1 MSSLPPVEPDSAA
14 IARQVATPR
23 PLRVLLIE
31 DNPDDGLLL
40 HRHLARSGFAP
51 DLHRVETA
59 EDMLAA
65 LGKPWD
71 CILADYNLPVF
82 SAPEALRLLQ
92 STAHDIPFIMM
103 SGAVNEATAVAA
115 MRAGAHDYVSKE
127 NLTRLGPA
135 IERELAEAASRR
147 SKRAI
152 ELALRSS
159 EERFHRL
166 VEATP
171 LALLISDMRGRITY
185 FNRGAQRLLGFAP
198 EDLEADR
205 VSLARIFPVEL
216 HGSAATGAGQP
227 GTANQHVAE
236 ELHGKVASHDGETW
250 ESTCLHS
257 SGTAIPVLIG
267 AAALNPE
274 VRHQDLQLAIFFV
287 DLTDQKHSEETLRRT
302 EKLAATGR
310 LAASIAHEI
319 NNPLEA
325 ITNCLYLLEQSPL
338 DADARGYLQMAQGEL
353 DRVTHIT
360 TQTLRFYR
368 QSTRPSLTDIPD
380 LLESVL
386 ALYEARIRG
395 NAIQVVRDFDGAPP
409 ILALDG
415 EIRQVLANIV
425 GNAVDALLAGPA
437 GVAPPVTID
446 QPAAQPQPRTLWLR
460 VRARRSWHTGSIGVA
475 ILIADSGTGMSKAT
489 LARIFEAFFSTKGV
503 TGTGLGLWVSGEII
517 GKHNGRVQVRSRQ
530 SAPSGTV
537 FRILFPLE
545 SLPAD
550 YAYETE
556 LPTLQ

>member
-1 MSSLPPVEPDSAA
+1 MSSLFPVAPPASVPKVSSP
-14 IARQVATPR
+14 PR

-40 HRHLARSGFAP
+40 HRHLERSGFAP

-59 EDMLAA
+59 EEMRAA
-65 LGKPWD
+65 LGKQWD

-135 IERELAEAASRR
+135 IERELAEADSRR
-147 SKRAI
+147 SRRAV

-171 LALLISDMRGRITY
+171 LALLISDMQGRITY
-185 FNRGAQRLLGFAP
+185 FNGGAQRLLGFEPA
-198 EDLEADR
+198 DLETGR
-205 VSLARIFPVEL
+205 VSLSRIFPVEL
-216 HGSAATGAGQP
+216 GASLAAAAAAGKPGSP
-227 GTANQHVAE
+227 NQYVAE
-236 ELHGKVASHDGETW
+236 ALHGKVESHGGETW

-257 SGTAIPVLIG
+257 DGTSIPVLIG
-267 AAALNPE
+267 ASALNPE
-274 VRHQDLQLAIFFV
+274 AQHQDLQLAIFFV
-287 DLTDQKHSEETLRRT
+287 NLSEQKQSEEVLRRT

-325 ITNCLYLLEQSPL
+325 ITNCLFLLEQSEL
-338 DADARGYLQMAQGEL
+338 DADARGFLEMAQGEL

-368 QSTRPSLTDIPD
+368 QSTRPALTDIGD
-380 LLESVL
+380 LIESVL
-386 ALYEARIRG
+386 ALYEARIRS
-395 NAIQVVRDFDGAPP
+395 NAIQVTRDFDGAPA
-409 ILALDG
+409 IVALDG
-415 EIRQVLANIV
+415 EIRQVLANII
-425 GNAVDALLAGPA
+425 GNAVDALISAPA
-437 GVAPPVTID
+437 GNE
-446 QPAAQPQPRTLWLR
+446 AAGDAGLRRLWLR
-460 VRARRSWHTGSIGVA
+460 VRGRRAWHTGSMGIS
-475 ILIADSGTGMSKAT
+475 ILIADSGIGMTPAT
-489 LARIFEAFFSTKGV
+489 LARIFEAFFSTKGI
-503 TGTGLGLWVSGEII
+503 TGTGLGLWVSREII
-517 GKHNGRVQVRSRQ
+517 AKHNGRVQVRTRQ
-530 SAPSGTV
+530 GAPSGTV
-537 FRILFPLE
+537 FRIIFPLE
-545 SLPAD
+545 SLSID
-550 YAYETE
+550 HAYETSV
-556 LPTLQ
+556 PTLQ

>member
-1 MSSLPPVEPDSAA
+1 MSSLPPVEPGPAA
-14 IARQVATPR
+14 ARHLPTPR

-40 HRHLARSGFAP
+40 HRHLERSGFAP

-59 EDMLAA
+59 EDMRAA

-147 SKRAI
+147 GKRAT
-152 ELALRSS
+152 ERALRSS

-171 LALLISDMRGRITY
+171 LALLIADMQGRVSY
-185 FNRGAQRLLGFAP
+185 SNRGAQRLLGLTSP
-198 EDLEADR
+198 DVEAGR
-205 VSLARIFPVEL
+205 VNLARIFSTEPEPGPGAL
-216 HGSAATGAGQP
+216 PANEPGPEATH
-227 GTANQHVAE
+227 HVAE
-236 ELHGKVASHDGETW
+236 ALLGKVVSHVGETW
-250 ESTCLHS
+250 ESTCLHTD
-257 SGTAIPVLIG
+257 GTAIPVLIG

-274 VRHQDLQLAIFFV
+274 APREDLQLATFFV
-287 DLTDQKHSEETLRRT
+287 DLTEQKQGEEVLRRT

-338 DADARGYLQMAQGEL
+338 DADARAYLQMAQGEL

-386 ALYEARIRG
+386 ALYEARIRV
-395 NAIQVVRDFDGAPP
+395 NAIQIVRDFDGAPP

-425 GNAVDALLAGPA
+425 GNAVDALLAVPA
-437 GVAPPVTID
+437 AIAPPVTAGKPD
-446 QPAAQPQPRTLWLR
+446 PQPRTLWLR
-460 VRARRSWHTGSIGVA
+460 VRARRSWHTGSVGVA

-489 LARIFEAFFSTKGV
+489 LARIFEAFFSTKGI
-503 TGTGLGLWVSGEII
+503 TGTGLGLWVSREII
-517 GKHNGRVQVRSRQ
+517 GKHNGRVQVRSRK